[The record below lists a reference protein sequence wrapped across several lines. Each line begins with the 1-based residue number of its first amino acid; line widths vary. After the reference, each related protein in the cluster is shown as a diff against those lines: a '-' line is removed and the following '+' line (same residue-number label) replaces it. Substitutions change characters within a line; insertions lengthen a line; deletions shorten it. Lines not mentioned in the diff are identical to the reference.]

1 MKYVI
6 RNKEGEDEYY
16 IIQTDDECSLYHS
29 KNRMWHDHIQGTHV
43 LTVTSEGEGY
53 KWSRK
58 VKLNDVCDAFYV
70 SLLIRFL
77 NRDDYLFFKEEA
89 VVI

>member
-1 MKYVI
+1 
-6 RNKEGEDEYY
+6 
-16 IIQTDDECSLYHS
+16 
-29 KNRMWHDHIQGTHV
+29 MWHDHIQGTHV

>member
-6 RNKEGEDEYY
+6 RNKEGEDDYY
-16 IIQTDDECSLYHS
+16 LIQTDDECSLYHS
-29 KNRMWHDHIQGTHV
+29 RNRLWHEHIQGTHI
-43 LTVTSEGEGY
+43 LTVTHTGDDY

-70 SLLIRFL
+70 SLLMRFL
-77 NRDDYLFFKEEA
+77 NRDEYLFFKEEA

>member
-16 IIQTDDECSLYHS
+16 IITDDDSASLYYSH
-29 KNRMWHDHIQGTHV
+29 NRLWEEHCRGDHV
-43 LTVTSEGEGY
+43 LTVEKTGDGY

-58 VKLNDVCDAFYV
+58 VKLNDVCDSFYV
-70 SLLIRFL
+70 SLLMRFL
-77 NRDDYLFFKEEA
+77 NRDEYRFFKEEA
-89 VVI
+89 IVV

>member
-6 RNKEGEDEYY
+6 RNKQGEDEYY

-29 KNRMWHDHIQGTHV
+29 KNRLWHEHIQGTHI
-43 LTVTSEGEGY
+43 LTVTNTGDEY

-58 VKLNDVCDAFYV
+58 PKMNDFCEAFYT
-70 SLLIRFL
+70 SLLMRFL
-77 NRDDYLFFKEEA
+77 NRDEYLFFEEKA

>member
-16 IIQTDDECSLYHS
+16 IITDDDSASLYYS
-29 KNRMWHDHIQGTHV
+29 QNRVWEKEYRGQHI
-43 LTVTSEGEGY
+43 LTVTNDGDNY

-58 VKLNDVCDAFYV
+58 VKLNDFCDSFYV
-70 SLLIRFL
+70 SLLMRFL
-77 NRDDYLFFKEEA
+77 NRDEYRFFKEEA
-89 VVI
+89 IVI